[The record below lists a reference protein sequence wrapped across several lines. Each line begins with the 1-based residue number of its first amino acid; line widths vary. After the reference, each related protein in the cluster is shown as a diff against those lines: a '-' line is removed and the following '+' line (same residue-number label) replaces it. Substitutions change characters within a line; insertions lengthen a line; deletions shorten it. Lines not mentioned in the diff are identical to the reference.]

1 MESQSVARAGTDA
14 RLGTRDRLLVG
25 ATLFSMFFGAG
36 NLILPPLLG
45 ARAGT
50 LAMPALAGF
59 LVSAIG
65 LPVLGIVAVALAGDL
80 PRLAGRVGPRFSLVF
95 TVLVYLSIGP
105 CLAIPRTASTS
116 FEMLAPLLPEG
127 VPLGAA
133 SVVFSVAFF
142 AVALGLAMRPNRL
155 TQVLGRV
162 CAPAL
167 IALIVVVVG
176 SSLAAPLGPAQ
187 AAAAP
192 YDASPVVSGFLDGY
206 QTMDLLAALNFGI
219 VIAMNVRDLGVG
231 RPGAVALEISRAGVV
246 AGTLMLLIY
255 CGLGYV
261 GVVTLAAEPGAQNGA
276 QLLTAAATG
285 HFGVAG
291 AAIVAAIF
299 FIACL
304 NVCTGL
310 ISCCATYFSQTFPR
324 LGYRAWA
331 ALFAVFAC
339 AVSNLG
345 LTAILAFS
353 APLLSALYPVAIVL
367 VAMGLLHR
375 ACDRAPST
383 WPWVAAVTAAQS
395 VATSARDA
403 LLPGAWLPLD
413 ALPLADLGLG
423 WVLPALVAAAAAVAW
438 DLARASRRPL
448 A

>member
-1 MESQSVARAGTDA
+1 MTGSPEQESFDRAGGV
-14 RLGTRDRLLVG
+14 RLSPRQSLLVG

-45 ARAGT
+45 AQAGE
-50 LAMPALAGF
+50 LAVPALVGF

-65 LPVLGIVAVALAGDL
+65 LPVLGIVSVALAGDL
-80 PRLAGRVGPRFSLVF
+80 PRLAGRVGARFALAF

-155 TQVLGRV
+155 TRVLGRV

-176 SSLAAPLGPAQ
+176 SSLVAPLGAAQPAV
-187 AAAAP
+187 AP
-192 YDASPVVSGFLDGY
+192 YDAEPLVHGFLDGY

-219 VIAMNVRDLGVG
+219 VIALNIRDMGVE

-246 AGTLMLLIY
+246 AGVLMLLIY

-261 GVVTLAAEPGAQNGA
+261 GVVTLAAAPGAENGA

-331 ALFAVFAC
+331 VAFAVFAC

-345 LTAILAFS
+345 LTAILTFS
-353 APLLSALYPVAIVL
+353 VPLLSALYPVAIVL

-375 ACDRAPST
+375 ACDRVPSV
-383 WPWVAAVTAAQS
+383 WRWVVAVTAVVG
-395 VATSARDA
+395 VATAARDA
-403 LLPGAWLPLD
+403 LAPGAWLPID
-413 ALPLADLGLG
+413 MLPLADLGLA
-423 WVLPALVAAAAAVAW
+423 WVVPAVLAAALAAAW
-438 DLARASRRPL
+438 DVARARER
-448 A
+448 